1 MIAINLL
8 QPGQN
13 TPLQTWRFNTDK
25 TIRIGRAEDNDV
37 ILYSAVVSR
46 YHVEI
51 HWKEWG
57 WELVNLGVNGTY
69 FNHEEIISL
78 PVKDGMIFRLASS
91 GPALQIYL
99 NCQPPATEVIKDNI
113 ITANHLT

>member
-13 TPLQTWRFNTDK
+13 TPLQTWRFNTDR

-51 HWKEWG
+51 YWKESG

-69 FNHEEIISL
+69 FNHEAIMSSPIT
-78 PVKDGMIFRLASS
+78 DGMIFRLASS
-91 GPALQIYL
+91 GPALQINL
-99 NCQPPATEVIKDNI
+99 NFQPSTAEVNEEEM
-113 ITANHLT
+113 ITANHST

>member
-13 TPLQTWRFNTDK
+13 APLQTWRFDTDR
-25 TIRIGRAEDNDV
+25 TIRIGRAKDNDV

-51 HWKEWG
+51 YWKESG

-69 FNHEEIISL
+69 LNHEEICSS
-78 PVKDGMIFRLASS
+78 PVKNGMVFRLASS
-91 GPALQIYL
+91 GPALQIHL
-99 NCQPPATEVIKDNI
+99 NFQPSTTGVGEEEM
-113 ITANHLT
+113 ITANHST